1 MSAPALLSVLFVL
14 LAAGGCVAPQPA
26 ADTAGTATEAVSSEP
41 PASLTIAAIERAVF
55 AAANE
60 ARQRQGLAML
70 DPDAALAEIARKH
83 SVRMATVGFF
93 AHRDDLGQQPAD
105 RARNDDYDYRRFG
118 ENLFRGSLWD
128 SRTTRRSA
136 LGEVTVTYDWHTA
149 ETLADEVVEGWLT
162 SPSHR
167 ENLLSPD
174 YARMGIGVAAD
185 DEREV
190 FVTQNLSLPR
200 GS

>member
-1 MSAPALLSVLFVL
+1 M
-14 LAAGGCVAPQPA
+14 APQPA
-26 ADTAGTATEAVSSEP
+26 SDAAGTATEAVSSEP
-41 PASLTIAAIERAVF
+41 PSSLTIAAIERAVF

-60 ARQRQGLAML
+60 ARQRHGLATL
-70 DPDAALAEIARKH
+70 DPDAALAAIARKH

-136 LGEVTVTYDWHTA
+136 VGEVTVTYDWHTA